1 MSDQAREPK
10 VLMKGNEA
18 VAEAAIRAGC
28 RTYFGYP
35 ITPQNE
41 LAAYM
46 SKRMPQ
52 PEINGVFVQA
62 ESETGAINMV
72 YGAAAAGARVLTS
85 SSSPGVALKAEG
97 ISYLAAADLPS
108 VIINIQRGG
117 PGLGTIQPSQGDY
130 FMSTKAP
137 GHGDFKCLV
146 YAPATVQ
153 EMADMVGDAFEKADE
168 YRMPALI
175 LSDGLLGQMME
186 PVSLPP
192 IKDPADCPQH
202 EWATTGTKGKREP
215 QEINS
220 LRLYPEQLEA
230 TNNER
235 YAMYDRIKA
244 KEQQAEMYRT
254 DDADIVVVAYGASA
268 RTAKSAVDLARDAGV
283 KAGLIR
289 PLLVWPFPDDSLESA
304 IASGVKGFLSVEMS
318 MGQMVEDV
326 RLAVNGRLPVEMFNR
341 TGGLVPEPKA
351 IAAKIEEMYKQTAE
365 GGK

>member
-1 MSDQAREPK
+1 MSESREPK
-10 VLMKGNEA
+10 RLMKGNEA

-52 PEINGVFVQA
+52 LDGVFVQA

-108 VIINIQRGG
+108 VIINIVRGG

-186 PVSLPP
+186 PVALPP
-192 IKDPADCPQH
+192 IKDPKDCPQH

-244 KEQQAEMYRT
+244 KEQKAELYRT
-254 DDADIVVVAYGASA
+254 DDAEIIVVSYGASA
-268 RTAKSAVDLARDAGV
+268 RSAKNAIDIARENGV
-283 KAGLIR
+283 KAGLVR
-289 PLLVWPFPDDSLESA
+289 PLLVWPFPDDSIDAL
-304 IASGVKGFLSVEMS
+304 IAGGKVKGFLTVEMS

-326 RLAVNGRLPVEMFNR
+326 RLVVNGRKPVEMHNR

-351 IAAKIEEMYKQTAE
+351 IAAAIEELYAQTRE
-365 GGK
+365 GGE

>member
-1 MSDQAREPK
+1 
-10 VLMKGNEA
+10 MKGNEA

-52 PEINGVFVQA
+52 VDGVFVQA

-146 YAPATVQ
+146 YAPSTVQ

-168 YRMPALI
+168 YLMPAII

-186 PVSLPP
+186 PVALPP

-202 EWATTGTKGKREP
+202 DWALTGTRGKRAP
-215 QEINS
+215 QEVNS

-254 DDADIVVVAYGASA
+254 DDADIIVVAYGASA

-283 KAGLIR
+283 RAGMVR
-289 PLLVWPFPDDSLESA
+289 PLLVWPFPDDALDSLITGGTA
-304 IASGVKGFLSVEMS
+304 KGFLTVEMS

-326 RLAVNGRLPVEMFNR
+326 QLLVNGRLPIDSFNR

-351 IAAKIEEMYKQTAE
+351 IAERIEKLYKQTAE
-365 GGK
+365 GGN

>member
-1 MSDQAREPK
+1 MTETAREPK
-10 VLMKGNEA
+10 RLMKGNEA

-52 PEINGVFVQA
+52 VDGVFVQA
-62 ESETGAINMV
+62 ESETSAVNMV

-153 EMADMVGDAFEKADE
+153 EMADMVGEAFEKADE
-168 YRMPALI
+168 YLMPALI

-186 PVSLPP
+186 PVALPP

-202 EWATTGTKGKREP
+202 DWALTGTGGRRAP
-215 QEINS
+215 QEVNS

-230 TNNER
+230 TNNQR

-254 DDADIVVVAYGASA
+254 DDAEIVIVAYGASS
-268 RTAKSAVDLARDAGV
+268 RTAKSAVDIAREKGV
-283 KAGLIR
+283 KVGLIR
-289 PLLVWPFPDDSLESA
+289 PLLVWPFPDDSIEGLLNKGTA
-304 IASGVKGFLSVEMS
+304 KGFLTVEMS

-326 RLAVNGRLPVEMFNR
+326 RLAVNGRAPVEMHNR

-351 IAAKIEEMYKQTAE
+351 IAAAAEALQKQILE

>member
-1 MSDQAREPK
+1 MSEVREPK
-10 VLMKGNEA
+10 RLMKGNEA

-52 PEINGVFVQA
+52 VDGVFVQA
-62 ESETGAINMV
+62 ESETSAINMV
-72 YGAAAAGARVLTS
+72 YGASAAGARVLTS

-97 ISYLAAADLPS
+97 LSYLAGADLPS

-153 EMADMVGDAFEKADE
+153 EMADMVGDAFEKADQ

-186 PVSLPP
+186 PVALPP

-202 EWATTGTKGKREP
+202 DWAMTGTKGERAP
-215 QEINS
+215 MEINS
-220 LRLYPEQLEA
+220 LQLYPEELEA
-230 TNNER
+230 ANTER
-235 YAMYDRIKA
+235 YARYDVVKA
-244 KEQQAEMYRT
+244 NEQAAELYQT
-254 DDADIVVVAYGASA
+254 QDAEIIVVAYGASA
-268 RTAKSAVDLARDAGV
+268 RTAKSAVDLARDAGI
-283 KAGLIR
+283 KAGMVR
-289 PLLVWPFPDDSLESA
+289 PLLVWPYPDDSINDLIEA
-304 IASGVKGFLSVEMS
+304 GKVKGFLTVEMS

-326 RLAVNGRLPVEMFNR
+326 RLVVNGRLPIDSYNR
-341 TGGLVPEPKA
+341 TGGLVPDPQA
-351 IAAKIEEMYKQTAE
+351 ILAKMNEMQAQFAE
-365 GGK
+365 GGV